1 MSPQSRALYQILLN
15 SSSPLSVVELADKL
29 HIIPN
34 TVYRLLKPLIDM
46 GMVTEIH
53 QYPKVFSAL
62 PIDQGL
68 SLFLLHQHDWFSRQ
82 FSQRS
87 KTKLSKGTNI
97 IPESKQIAL
106 SFIQSRDELMDL
118 SSGEIDHAKHS
129 IDLLRSGGEIPASV
143 MLSLVEAKK
152 RNVTTRMLIQDYSAA
167 NASQVDNWKQNGI
180 LVKKTTLRHVRLML
194 YDSSVV
200 YFMSY
205 RNEDSVKDLGMK
217 ITYPPF
223 ATILSQ
229 LFHEWWEKGGKV

>member
-1 MSPQSRALYQILLN
+1 
-15 SSSPLSVVELADKL
+15 
-29 HIIPN
+29 
-34 TVYRLLKPLIDM
+34 
-46 GMVTEIH
+46 
-53 QYPKVFSAL
+53 VFSAL

-82 FSQRS
+82 FSQRN

-106 SFIQSRDELMDL
+106 SFIQSRDELMNL

-229 LFHEWWEKGGKV
+229 LFHEWWEKGEKV